1 MTYCTKCGKPL
12 NPNASFCAGCG
23 AASGSASSNNNEQL
37 TSTTYQALPYADAE
51 LDNLNV
57 SPEWKER
64 FQLMEKIGW
73 NDGMLKNYWNFR
85 KLTFSERLKM
95 SFNVLALLFGP
106 FYYFVKG
113 MWLKAILIILA
124 SFAVEIFVS
133 DPLTLAAIIAGW
145 CAGFANY
152 DFYLLKVKRKQFY

>member
-1 MTYCTKCGKPL
+1 MAFCTKCGKPL

-23 AASGSASSNNNEQL
+23 AASDSASSNNSEQL
-37 TSTTYQALPYADAE
+37 TATRNQVLLGAGAE

-64 FQLMEKIGW
+64 FQLMDKIGW

-95 SFNVLALLFGP
+95 NFNVLAFLFGP
-106 FYYFVKG
+106 LYYFVKG
-113 MWLKAILIILA
+113 MWLKAILII
-124 SFAVEIFVS
+124 SVSSAVEIFVS
-133 DPLTLAAIIAGW
+133 YPITLAIIAGW